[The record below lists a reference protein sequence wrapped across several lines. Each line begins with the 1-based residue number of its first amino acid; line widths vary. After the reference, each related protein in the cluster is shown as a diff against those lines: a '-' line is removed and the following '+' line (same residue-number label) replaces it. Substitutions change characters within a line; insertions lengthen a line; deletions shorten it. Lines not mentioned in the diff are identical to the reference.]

1 MLIGALDDW
10 TPALDCEAMKLR
22 RTGEGA
28 PLKLIVYPGAYHAF
42 DVATLRGRP
51 RTYQGHHLEYNEA
64 ADRAAWS
71 EAAAFLL
78 EAFRR

>member
-1 MLIGALDDW
+1 M
-10 TPALDCEAMKLR
+10 MLR

-28 PLKLIVYPGAYHAF
+28 PIKLIVYPGAYHAF
-42 DVATLRGRP
+42 DAATLRDRP

-71 EAAAFLL
+71 EAAAFLRQ
-78 EAFRR
+78 AFGR